1 MWPYTDDENEWLTRP
16 PPAPSPTPLGLG
28 EREILEFHIARGR
41 RLRAEAL
48 AHMAGATARALSH
61 WLAVGKARRDAPA
74 GDDVPALLAEQMRA
88 PLTAIRSSAKIL
100 RDNPHMLPKQRRHL
114 IEIVIA
120 EDRRLTKLIDQ
131 ILGASK
137 VEAHPG
143 TWQIEVAK
151 IAAVRARAT
160 N

>member
-28 EREILEFHIARGR
+28 EREILDFHIARGR
-41 RLRAEAL
+41 SLRAEAL
-48 AHMAGATARALSH
+48 AHMARATARALSQ
-61 WLAVGKARRDAPA
+61 WLAVGKPPRDAPA
-74 GDDVPALLAEQMRA
+74 GDDVLSLLAEQMRA
-88 PLTAIRSSAKIL
+88 PLTAIRSSAEIL
-100 RDNPHMLPKQRRHL
+100 RDHPHLLPRQRHHL

-151 IAAVRARAT
+151 IAAARAGAS

>member
-1 MWPYTDDENEWLTRP
+1 MWPYSDDENEWLTRP
-16 PPAPSPTPLGLG
+16 SPAPSPPLGLG
-28 EREILEFHIARGR
+28 EREVLEFHIARGR

-61 WLAVGKARRDAPA
+61 WLAVGKARRNAPA
-74 GDDVPALLAEQMRA
+74 GDDALSLLADQLRA
-88 PLTAIRSSAKIL
+88 PLTAIRSSAEIL
-100 RDNPHMLPKQRRHL
+100 RDNPQLLPRQRRHF